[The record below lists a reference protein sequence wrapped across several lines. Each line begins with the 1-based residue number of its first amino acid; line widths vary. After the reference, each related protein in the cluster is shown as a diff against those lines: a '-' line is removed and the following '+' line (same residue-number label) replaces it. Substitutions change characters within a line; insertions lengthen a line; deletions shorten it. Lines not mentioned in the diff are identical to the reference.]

1 MATKDV
7 SVELD
12 EFGGN
17 RENYLLPKKKKRVE
31 RAIESSNVAN
41 PQFEFDPFGVATPNL
56 VNVERASDE
65 ALDSIGASRD
75 ATTGE
80 LILPFTQEGLDV
92 YDAGFNF
99 DSDNQNNDS
108 PTGLFDNDTS
118 NVTNGIKYSGGVKGI
133 VNKLT
138 DFKESLGF
146 GGDMAKTIITGG
158 PPIATAMSWI
168 ATGWQQRK
176 DQEKFL
182 QDFGKTGFNNINMF
196 KDGPNSQYD
205 KTWEYAQAYGDPV
218 KKTARDFARDIFF
231 NNPNPSKLI
240 KDNAYGGK
248 NYEGSAFEATQ
259 DYIINGMKNDV
270 FTREEIKTVADSYN
284 SLKMGSAEWV
294 KAKMARDALKQYSG
308 IRSDIPSVNIHEGE
322 TSMPT
327 PIVETKDKDTNS
339 NNTTTQA
346 PTPTYQ
352 TNDGYSAA
360 GSGTQSGQPNPNT
373 ETGFSGGSNNNSG
386 SSGSG
391 SSGSGSS
398 GSSSGAYAG
407 PRNYGRQ
414 YGGKVQHLA
423 EGDMV
428 QADAG
433 NMEIVNEPG
442 KDNSGVADDVP
453 KKLEEG
459 DFVVNA
465 PASEMMG
472 YSDLLKMIK
481 GAEGELST
489 QGVKVNYGTPD
500 GEIDVRVS
508 NKETIIPKIIAQQ
521 IGYDKLEKI
530 NNRGKKRVSEIE
542 QANKGKEE
550 QQGFMPKR
558 VEPQKPEQPQGMLA
572 AVGGQVSL
580 DENKNQP
587 IAVPQEGFAGQSSVG
602 NKLLSPMSP
611 EAQDDEKELAN
622 KSQSFEGFMKPIK
635 LAEGDK
641 VQQNPTR
648 ADRNNN
654 PFNMESNVNTNKFF
668 GSIGNDIENLSVDMP
683 KNGFLKFDTFD
694 NGLRAGAYILR
705 KQYNNMNADEIMK
718 TFSLTDKASYA
729 QAIKNTF
736 GNNKINTQDDNQ
748 LLELLKII
756 TNQEGTEQKINEDQF
771 KNAIRRA
778 KDNLPNATWSTQGI
792 KKQLTNT
799 INPSGMMGK

>member
-1 MATKDV
+1 MATNDV

-12 EFGGN
+12 DFGGSK
-17 RENYLLPKKKKRVE
+17 ENFLIPKKKKKEE

-41 PQFEFDPFGVATPNL
+41 PQFEFDPFGVATPDL
-56 VNVERASDE
+56 VDIKRVSDSDLE
-65 ALDSIGASRD
+65 SVGASRD

-80 LILPFTQEGLDV
+80 LILPLTAEAKDI
-92 YDAGFNF
+92 YDAGFDF
-99 DSDNQNNDS
+99 DNDNQNNNS

-118 NVTNGIKYSGGVKGI
+118 SVTSGIKYSGGVKG
-133 VNKLT
+133 VFNKLT
-138 DFKESLGF
+138 QFKENLGF
-146 GGDMAKTIITGG
+146 GGDFAQTILTGA
-158 PPIATAMSWI
+158 PPIGTAMSWI

-182 QDFGKTGFNNINMF
+182 KDFGKNGFSNMDMF
-196 KDGPNSQYD
+196 KEGPNSQYD
-205 KTWEYAQAYGDPV
+205 KTWEYAQVYGDPV

-248 NYEGSAFEATQ
+248 DYEGSAFEATQ
-259 DYIINGMKNDV
+259 DYIINGMKNGV
-270 FTREEIKTVADSYN
+270 FTRAEIKNVADGYN

-294 KAKMARDALKQYSG
+294 KAKMARDALKQFSG
-308 IRSDIPSVNIHEGE
+308 ITGANIASPTDVHSGTESTSPTGTAYPGASSQESDSSVNISS
-322 TSMPT
+322 TT
-327 PIVETKDKDTNS
+327 P
-339 NNTTTQA
+339 
-346 PTPTYQ
+346 P
-352 TNDGYSAA
+352 
-360 GSGTQSGQPNPNT
+360 
-373 ETGFSGGSNNNSG
+373 TGFGNPGDAGGSTGSG

-398 GSSSGAYAG
+398 GSGSSGSYSPPSG
-407 PRNYGRQ
+407 PNLTNRQ
-414 YGGKVQHLA
+414 YGGRVQHLA

-481 GAEGELST
+481 GAEGELAT

-508 NKETIIPKIIAQQ
+508 NKETIIPKVIAQQ

-542 QANKGKEE
+542 QANKAKEE
-550 QQGFMPKR
+550 QQGFMPQR
-558 VEPQKPEQPQGMLA
+558 VEPQKPNQPKGMLA

-587 IAVPQEGFAGQSSVG
+587 IAVPQESFAGQSSVG
-602 NKLLSPMSP
+602 SKLLSPMSP
-611 EAQDDEKELAN
+611 EAQDDEKELTDR
-622 KSQSFEGFMKPIK
+622 SQSFEGFMKPIK

-641 VQQNPTR
+641 VTQAFTKDEIERLIFKESSGN
-648 ADRNNN
+648 ANAEVNNEKEHSLGLMQVGKLALDDVN
-654 PFNMESNVNTNKFF
+654 KMYGTNYKFN
-668 GSIGNDIENLSVDMP
+668 D
-683 KNGFLKFDTFD
+683 
-694 NGLRAGAYILR
+694 LR
-705 KQYNNMNADEIMK
+705 NAD
-718 TFSLTDKASYA
+718 
-729 QAIKNTF
+729 
-736 GNNKINTQDDNQ
+736 INREVGTNY
-748 LLELLKII
+748 LNILLKKYGNKELALAAYNYGMKNVGKD
-756 TNQEGTEQKINEDQF
+756 TNNDVQNF
-771 KNAIRRA
+771 N
-778 KDNLPNATWSTQGI
+778 NLPTDVQNYAKEILNIQI
-792 KKQLTNT
+792 VEQPKTNT

>member
-1 MATKDV
+1 MATNDV

-12 EFGGN
+12 DFGGSK
-17 RENYLLPKKKKRVE
+17 ENFLIPKKKKKEE

-41 PQFEFDPFGVATPNL
+41 PQFEFDPFGVATPDL
-56 VNVERASDE
+56 VDIKRVSDSDLE
-65 ALDSIGASRD
+65 SVGASRD

-80 LILPFTQEGLDV
+80 LILPLTAEAKDI
-92 YDAGFNF
+92 YDAGFDF
-99 DSDNQNNDS
+99 DNDNQNNNS

-118 NVTNGIKYSGGVKGI
+118 SVTSGIKYSGGVKG
-133 VNKLT
+133 VFNKLT
-138 DFKESLGF
+138 QFKENLGF
-146 GGDMAKTIITGG
+146 GGDFAQTILTGA
-158 PPIATAMSWI
+158 PPIGTAMSWI

-182 QDFGKTGFNNINMF
+182 KDFGKNGFSNMDMF
-196 KDGPNSQYD
+196 KEGPNSQYD
-205 KTWEYAQAYGDPV
+205 KTWEYAQVYGDPV

-248 NYEGSAFEATQ
+248 DYEGSAFEATQ
-259 DYIINGMKNDV
+259 DYIINGMKNGV
-270 FTREEIKTVADSYN
+270 FTRAEIKNVADGYN

-294 KAKMARDALKQYSG
+294 KAKMARDALKQFSG
-308 IRSDIPSVNIHEGE
+308 ITSANIASPTDVHSGTESTSPTGTVYPGASSQEPDIS
-322 TSMPT
+322 
-327 PIVETKDKDTNS
+327 
-339 NNTTTQA
+339 NTT
-346 PTPTYQ
+346 PT
-352 TNDGYSAA
+352 
-360 GSGTQSGQPNPNT
+360 
-373 ETGFSGGSNNNSG
+373 TGFGNPGDAGGST
-386 SSGSG
+386 GSG
-391 SSGSGSS
+391 SSSS
-398 GSSSGAYAG
+398 GSSSSYSPPSG
-407 PRNYGRQ
+407 PNLTNRQ
-414 YGGKVQHLA
+414 YGGRVQHLA

-481 GAEGELST
+481 GAEGELAT
-489 QGVKVNYGTPD
+489 QGVKVDYGTPD

-508 NKETIIPKIIAQQ
+508 NKETIIPKVIAQQ

-542 QANKGKEE
+542 QANKAKEE
-550 QQGFMPKR
+550 QQGFMPQR
-558 VEPQKPEQPQGMLA
+558 VEPQKPNQPKGMLA

-587 IAVPQEGFAGQSSVG
+587 IAVPQVSFAGQSSVG
-602 NKLLSPMSP
+602 SKLLSPMSP
-611 EAQDDEKELAN
+611 EAQDDEKELTN
-622 KSQSFEGFMKPIK
+622 RSQSFEGFMKPIK
-635 LAEGDK
+635 LSEGDI

-654 PFNMESNVNTNKFF
+654 PLNLVANNNTTSFF
-668 GSIGNDIENLSVDMP
+668 GVVGVDNVGDQPENYLR
-683 KNGFLKFDTFD
+683 FDSDD

-705 KQYNNMNADEIMK
+705 KQYNNMNADEIINK
-718 TFSLTDKASYA
+718 FTRTDKSSYS
-729 QAIKNTF
+729 QAIKNKF
-736 GNNKINTQDDNQ
+736 GNNKINTLDDKS
-748 LLELLKII
+748 LLELLKIM
-756 TNQEGTEQKINEDQF
+756 TNQEGTQKTFSDEQILNAINES
-771 KNAIRRA
+771 KIE
-778 KDNLPNATWSTQGI
+778 K
-792 KKQLTNT
+792 
-799 INPSGMMGK
+799 

>member
-1 MATKDV
+1 MATNDV

-12 EFGGN
+12 DFGGSK
-17 RENYLLPKKKKRVE
+17 ENFLIPKKKKKEE

-41 PQFEFDPFGVATPNL
+41 PQFEFDPFGVATPDL
-56 VNVERASDE
+56 VDIKRVSDSDLE
-65 ALDSIGASRD
+65 SVGASRD

-80 LILPFTQEGLDV
+80 LILPLTAEAKDI
-92 YDAGFNF
+92 YDAGFDF
-99 DSDNQNNDS
+99 DNDNQNNNS

-118 NVTNGIKYSGGVKGI
+118 SVTSGIKYSGGVKG
-133 VNKLT
+133 VFNKLT
-138 DFKESLGF
+138 QFKENLGF
-146 GGDMAKTIITGG
+146 GGDFAQTILTGA
-158 PPIATAMSWI
+158 PPIGTAMSWI

-182 QDFGKTGFNNINMF
+182 KDFGKNGFSNMDMF
-196 KDGPNSQYD
+196 KEGPNSQYD
-205 KTWEYAQAYGDPV
+205 KTWEYAQVYGDPV

-248 NYEGSAFEATQ
+248 DYEGSAFEATQ
-259 DYIINGMKNDV
+259 DYIINGMKNGV
-270 FTREEIKTVADSYN
+270 FTRAEIKNVADGYN

-294 KAKMARDALKQYSG
+294 KAKMARDALKQFSG
-308 IRSDIPSVNIHEGE
+308 ITGANIASPTDVHSGTESTSPTGTTYPGASSQESDSSVNISS
-322 TSMPT
+322 TT
-327 PIVETKDKDTNS
+327 P
-339 NNTTTQA
+339 
-346 PTPTYQ
+346 P
-352 TNDGYSAA
+352 
-360 GSGTQSGQPNPNT
+360 
-373 ETGFSGGSNNNSG
+373 TGFGNPGDAGGSTGSG

-398 GSSSGAYAG
+398 GSGSSGSYSPPSG
-407 PRNYGRQ
+407 PNLTNRQ
-414 YGGKVQHLA
+414 YGGRVQHLA

-481 GAEGELST
+481 GAEGELAT

-508 NKETIIPKIIAQQ
+508 NKETIIPKVIAQQ

-542 QANKGKEE
+542 QANKAKEE
-550 QQGFMPKR
+550 QQGFMPQR
-558 VEPQKPEQPQGMLA
+558 VEPQKPNQPKGMLA

-587 IAVPQEGFAGQSSVG
+587 IAVPQESFAGQSSVG
-602 NKLLSPMSP
+602 SKLLSPMSP
-611 EAQDDEKELAN
+611 EAQDDEKELTDR
-622 KSQSFEGFMKPIK
+622 SQSFEGFMKPIK

-641 VQQNPTR
+641 VTQAFTKDEIERLIFKESSGN
-648 ADRNNN
+648 ANAEVNNEKEHSLGLMQVGKLALDDVN
-654 PFNMESNVNTNKFF
+654 KMYGTNYKFN
-668 GSIGNDIENLSVDMP
+668 D
-683 KNGFLKFDTFD
+683 
-694 NGLRAGAYILR
+694 LR
-705 KQYNNMNADEIMK
+705 NAD
-718 TFSLTDKASYA
+718 
-729 QAIKNTF
+729 
-736 GNNKINTQDDNQ
+736 INREVGTNY
-748 LLELLKII
+748 LNILLKKYGNKELALAAYNYGMKNVGKD
-756 TNQEGTEQKINEDQF
+756 TNNDVQNF
-771 KNAIRRA
+771 N
-778 KDNLPNATWSTQGI
+778 NLPTDVQNYAKEILNIQI
-792 KKQLTNT
+792 VEQPKTNT

>member
-1 MATKDV
+1 MATNDV

-12 EFGGN
+12 DFGGN
-17 RENYLLPKKKKRVE
+17 RENFLIPKKKKKEE

-41 PQFEFDPFGVATPNL
+41 PQFEFDPFGVATPDL
-56 VNVERASDE
+56 VDIKRVSDSDLE
-65 ALDSIGASRD
+65 SVGASRD

-80 LILPFTQEGLDV
+80 LILPLTAEAKDI
-92 YDAGFNF
+92 YDAGFDF
-99 DSDNQNNDS
+99 DNDNQNNNS

-118 NVTNGIKYSGGVKGI
+118 SVTSGIKYSGGVKG
-133 VNKLT
+133 VFNKLT
-138 DFKESLGF
+138 QFKENLGF
-146 GGDMAKTIITGG
+146 GGDFAQTILTGA
-158 PPIATAMSWI
+158 PPIGTAMSWI

-182 QDFGKTGFNNINMF
+182 KDFGKNGFSNMDMF
-196 KDGPNSQYD
+196 KEGPNSQYD
-205 KTWEYAQAYGDPV
+205 KTWEYAQVYGDPV

-248 NYEGSAFEATQ
+248 NYEGSAFDATQ
-259 DYIINGMKNDV
+259 DYIINGMKNGV
-270 FTREEIKTVADSYN
+270 FTRAEIKNVADGYN

-294 KAKMARDALKQYSG
+294 KAKMARDALKQFSG
-308 IRSDIPSVNIHEGE
+308 ITSDNIASPPNIHSGTESTSPTGTVYPGASSQETDNSVN
-322 TSMPT
+322 TPT
-327 PIVETKDKDTNS
+327 V
-339 NNTTTQA
+339 TT
-346 PTPTYQ
+346 TPTYS
-352 TNDGYSAA
+352 TNDNYSAA
-360 GSGTQSGQPNPNT
+360 GSGTTGSGNAQANPHT
-373 ETGFSGGSNNNSG
+373 ETGFSGGSNNNSNN
-386 SSGSG
+386 SG
-391 SSGSGSS
+391 SSGSYSS
-398 GSSSGAYAG
+398 GVGGGASYASS
-407 PRNYGRQ
+407 PNLTNRQ
-414 YGGKVQHLA
+414 YGGRVQHLA

-481 GAEGELST
+481 GAEGELAT

-550 QQGFMPKR
+550 QQGFMAQR
-558 VEPQKPEQPQGMLA
+558 VEPQKPNQPKGMLA

-587 IAVPQEGFAGQSSVG
+587 IAVPQESFAGQSSVG
-602 NKLLSPMSP
+602 SKLLSPMSP
-611 EAQDDEKELAN
+611 EAQDDEKELTDR
-622 KSQSFEGFMKPIK
+622 SQSFEGFMKPIK

-641 VQQNPTR
+641 VTQSFTKDEIERLIFKESSGN
-648 ADRNNN
+648 ANAEVNNEKEHSLGLMQVGKLALDDVN
-654 PFNMESNVNTNKFF
+654 KMYGTNYKFN
-668 GSIGNDIENLSVDMP
+668 D
-683 KNGFLKFDTFD
+683 
-694 NGLRAGAYILR
+694 LR
-705 KQYNNMNADEIMK
+705 NADINREVGTNYLNILLNKYGNKELALAAYNYGMK
-718 TFSLTDKASYA
+718 NVGKDT
-729 QAIKNTF
+729 
-736 GNNKINTQDDNQ
+736 NNDVQNFN
-748 LLELLKII
+748 
-756 TNQEGTEQKINEDQF
+756 
-771 KNAIRRA
+771 
-778 KDNLPNATWSTQGI
+778 NLPTDVQNYAKEILNIQI
-792 KKQLTNT
+792 VEQPKTNT

>member
-1 MATKDV
+1 MATNDV

-12 EFGGN
+12 DFGGTK
-17 RENYLLPKKKKRVE
+17 ENFLIPKKKKKEE

-41 PQFEFDPFGVATPNL
+41 PQYEFDPFGVATPDL
-56 VNVERASDE
+56 VDIKRVSDSDLE
-65 ALDSIGASRD
+65 SVGASRD

-80 LILPFTQEGLDV
+80 LILPLTAKAKDI
-92 YDAGFNF
+92 YDAGFDF
-99 DSDNQNNDS
+99 DNDNQNNNL

-118 NVTNGIKYSGGVKGI
+118 SVTSGIKYSGGVKG
-133 VNKLT
+133 VFNKLT
-138 DFKESLGF
+138 QFKENLGF
-146 GGDMAKTIITGG
+146 GGDFAQTILTGA
-158 PPIATAMSWI
+158 PPIGTAMSWI

-182 QDFGKTGFNNINMF
+182 KDFGKNGFSNMDMF
-196 KDGPNSQYD
+196 KEGPNSQYD
-205 KTWEYAQAYGDPV
+205 KTWEYAQVYGDPV

-248 NYEGSAFEATQ
+248 DYEGSAFEATQ
-259 DYIINGMKNDV
+259 DYIINGMKNGV
-270 FTREEIKTVADSYN
+270 FTRAEIKNVADGYN

-294 KAKMARDALKQYSG
+294 KAKMARDALKQFSG
-308 IRSDIPSVNIHEGE
+308 ITGDNIASPTDVHGGTESTSPTGTTYPGASSQETDSSVNISS
-322 TSMPT
+322 TT
-327 PIVETKDKDTNS
+327 P
-339 NNTTTQA
+339 
-346 PTPTYQ
+346 P
-352 TNDGYSAA
+352 
-360 GSGTQSGQPNPNT
+360 
-373 ETGFSGGSNNNSG
+373 TGFGNPGDAGGSTGSG

-398 GSSSGAYAG
+398 GSGSSGSGSSSSYSPPSG
-407 PRNYGRQ
+407 PNLTNRQ
-414 YGGKVQHLA
+414 YGGRVQHLA

-481 GAEGELST
+481 GAEGELAT

-508 NKETIIPKIIAQQ
+508 NKETIIPKVIAQQ

-542 QANKGKEE
+542 QANKAKEE
-550 QQGFMPKR
+550 QQGFMPQR
-558 VEPQKPEQPQGMLA
+558 VEPQKPNQPKGMLA

-587 IAVPQEGFAGQSSVG
+587 IAVPQESFAGQSSVG
-602 NKLLSPMSP
+602 SKLLSPMSP
-611 EAQDDEKELAN
+611 EAQDDEKELTDR
-622 KSQSFEGFMKPIK
+622 SQSFEGFMKPIK
-635 LAEGDK
+635 LAEGDI

-654 PFNMESNVNTNKFF
+654 PLNLVANNNTTSFF
-668 GSIGNDIENLSVDMP
+668 GVVGVDNVGDQPENY
-683 KNGFLKFDTFD
+683 LKFDSDD

-705 KQYNNMNADEIMK
+705 KQYNNMNADEIINK
-718 TFSLTDKASYA
+718 FTRTDKSSYS
-729 QAIKNTF
+729 QAIKNKF
-736 GNNKINTQDDNQ
+736 GNNKINTLDDKS
-748 LLELLKII
+748 LLELLKIM
-756 TNQEGTEQKINEDQF
+756 TNQEGTQKTFSDEQILNAINES
-771 KNAIRRA
+771 KIE
-778 KDNLPNATWSTQGI
+778 K
-792 KKQLTNT
+792 
-799 INPSGMMGK
+799 

>member
-1 MATKDV
+1 MATNDV

-12 EFGGN
+12 DFGGN
-17 RENYLLPKKKKRVE
+17 RENFLIPKKKKKEE

-41 PQFEFDPFGVATPNL
+41 PQFEFDPFGVATPDL
-56 VNVERASDE
+56 VDIKRVSDSDLE
-65 ALDSIGASRD
+65 SVGASRD

-80 LILPFTQEGLDV
+80 LILPLTAEAKDI
-92 YDAGFNF
+92 YDAGFDF
-99 DSDNQNNDS
+99 DNDNQNNNS

-118 NVTNGIKYSGGVKGI
+118 SVTSGIKYSGGVKG
-133 VNKLT
+133 VFNKLT
-138 DFKESLGF
+138 QFKENLGF
-146 GGDMAKTIITGG
+146 GGDFAQTILTGA
-158 PPIATAMSWI
+158 PPIGTAMSWI

-182 QDFGKTGFNNINMF
+182 KDFGKNGFSNIDMF
-196 KDGPNSQYD
+196 KEGPVDSQYD
-205 KTWEYAQAYGDPV
+205 KTWEYAQVYGDPV

-248 NYEGSAFEATQ
+248 NYEGSAFDATQ
-259 DYIINGMKNDV
+259 DYIINGMKNGV
-270 FTREEIKTVADSYN
+270 FTRAEIKNVADGYN

-294 KAKMARDALKQYSG
+294 KAKMARDALKEFSG
-308 IRSDIPSVNIHEGE
+308 ITGANIASPTDVKGGTES
-322 TSMPT
+322 TSPT
-327 PIVETKDKDTNS
+327 GTVYPGASSQES
-339 NNTTTQA
+339 NNTVN
-346 PTPTYQ
+346 TPSITSTPNYS
-352 TNDGYSAA
+352 TNDNFSAA
-360 GSGTQSGQPNPNT
+360 GSGTTGSGNAQANPHT
-373 ETGFSGGSNNNSG
+373 ETGFSGGSNNNSNDSS
-386 SSGSG
+386 SSGSY
-391 SSGSGSS
+391 SSGVG
-398 GSSSGAYAG
+398 GGASYS
-407 PRNYGRQ
+407 PNLTNRQ
-414 YGGKVQHLA
+414 YGGRVQHLA

-481 GAEGELST
+481 GAEGELAT

-508 NKETIIPKIIAQQ
+508 NKETIIPKVIAQQ

-550 QQGFMPKR
+550 QQGFMAQR
-558 VEPQKPEQPQGMLA
+558 VEPQKPNQPKGMLA

-587 IAVPQEGFAGQSSVG
+587 IAVPQESFAGQSSVG
-602 NKLLSPMSP
+602 SKLLSPMSP
-611 EAQDDEKELAN
+611 EAQDDEKELTDR
-622 KSQSFEGFMKPIK
+622 SQSFEGFMKPIK

-641 VQQNPTR
+641 VTQSFTKDEIER
-648 ADRNNN
+648 LI
-654 PFNMESNVNTNKFF
+654 FKESS
-668 GSIGNDIENLSVDMP
+668 G
-683 KNGFLKFDTFD
+683 
-694 NGLRAGAYILR
+694 
-705 KQYNNMNADEIMK
+705 NADAEVNNEKEHSLGLMQVGKLALDDVNKMYGTNYKFNDLRNADINREVGTNYLNILLNKYGNKELALAAYNYGMK
-718 TFSLTDKASYA
+718 NVGKDT
-729 QAIKNTF
+729 
-736 GNNKINTQDDNQ
+736 NNDVQNFN
-748 LLELLKII
+748 
-756 TNQEGTEQKINEDQF
+756 
-771 KNAIRRA
+771 
-778 KDNLPNATWSTQGI
+778 NLPPKVQNYAKEILNIQI
-792 KKQLTNT
+792 VEQPKTNT

>member
-1 MATKDV
+1 MATNDV

-12 EFGGN
+12 DFGGSK
-17 RENYLLPKKKKRVE
+17 ENFLIPKKKKKEE

-41 PQFEFDPFGVATPNL
+41 PQFEFDPFGVATPDL
-56 VNVERASDE
+56 VDIKRVSDSDLE
-65 ALDSIGASRD
+65 SVGASRD

-80 LILPFTQEGLDV
+80 LILPLTAEAKDI
-92 YDAGFNF
+92 YDAGFDF
-99 DSDNQNNDS
+99 DNDNQNNNS

-118 NVTNGIKYSGGVKGI
+118 SVTSGIKYSGGVKG
-133 VNKLT
+133 VFNKLT
-138 DFKESLGF
+138 QFKENLGF
-146 GGDMAKTIITGG
+146 GGDFAQTILTGA
-158 PPIATAMSWI
+158 PPIGTAMSWI

-182 QDFGKTGFNNINMF
+182 KDFGKNGFSNMDMF
-196 KDGPNSQYD
+196 KEGPNSQYD
-205 KTWEYAQAYGDPV
+205 KTWEYAQVYGDPV

-248 NYEGSAFEATQ
+248 DYEGSAFEATQ
-259 DYIINGMKNDV
+259 DYIINGMKNGV
-270 FTREEIKTVADSYN
+270 FTRAEIKNVADGYN

-294 KAKMARDALKQYSG
+294 KAKMARDALKQFSG
-308 IRSDIPSVNIHEGE
+308 ITSANIASPTDVHSGTESTSPTGTVYPGASSQEPDIS
-322 TSMPT
+322 
-327 PIVETKDKDTNS
+327 
-339 NNTTTQA
+339 NTT
-346 PTPTYQ
+346 PT
-352 TNDGYSAA
+352 
-360 GSGTQSGQPNPNT
+360 
-373 ETGFSGGSNNNSG
+373 TGFGNPGDAGGST
-386 SSGSG
+386 GSG
-391 SSGSGSS
+391 SSSS
-398 GSSSGAYAG
+398 GSSSSYSPPSG
-407 PRNYGRQ
+407 PNLTNRQ
-414 YGGKVQHLA
+414 YGGRVQHLA

-481 GAEGELST
+481 GAEGELAT
-489 QGVKVNYGTPD
+489 QGVKVDYGTPD

-508 NKETIIPKIIAQQ
+508 NKETIIPKVIAQQ

-542 QANKGKEE
+542 QANKAKEE
-550 QQGFMPKR
+550 QQGFMPQR
-558 VEPQKPEQPQGMLA
+558 VEPQKPNQPKGMLA

-587 IAVPQEGFAGQSSVG
+587 IAVPQESFAGQSSVG
-602 NKLLSPMSP
+602 SKLLSPMSP
-611 EAQDDEKELAN
+611 EAQDDEKELTN
-622 KSQSFEGFMKPIK
+622 RSQSFEGFMKPIK
-635 LAEGDK
+635 LSEGDI

-654 PFNMESNVNTNKFF
+654 PLNLVANNNTTSFF
-668 GSIGNDIENLSVDMP
+668 GVVGVDNVGDQPENYLT
-683 KNGFLKFDTFD
+683 FDSDD

-705 KQYNNMNADEIMK
+705 KQYNNMNADEIINK
-718 TFSLTDKASYA
+718 FTRTDKSSYS
-729 QAIKNTF
+729 QAIKNKF
-736 GNNKINTQDDNQ
+736 GNNKINTLDDKS
-748 LLELLKII
+748 LLELLKIM
-756 TNQEGTEQKINEDQF
+756 TNQEGTQKTFSDEQILNAINES
-771 KNAIRRA
+771 KIE
-778 KDNLPNATWSTQGI
+778 K
-792 KKQLTNT
+792 
-799 INPSGMMGK
+799 